1 MEKIMQGHNSS
12 VSTAGFYEVFYGG
25 VDMSYENREGGAEC
39 ASESSLRTR
48 AWEVLLVTCFSYFQ
62 FKFAEERCRSF
73 LLSQR
78 IREYYLDE
86 SQLNCKKIESS
97 SRRQIMLLILAMT
110 WGMEIALKLVEGK
123 LIFLLNPCHLFTALQ
138 LYFLCGKPSK
148 MMHILFQAHVPL
160 IFGAFLAMILPDT
173 DSRVLPL
180 QREIYWVQHM
190 LIWIIPAYLA
200 PLGGV
205 YKIEKAWSWSFLG
218 LSLMQVYHAVVLQG
232 FSVAFLTNL
241 NHMLC
246 AHKMDPF
253 KNLNYRLF
261 GNAYCLLICWLH
273 SGLYTYVF
281 KGLKGVSPEEV
292 REENQSIKTD

>member
-12 VSTAGFYEVFYGG
+12 VATAGFFEVFYGG

-48 AWEVLLVTCFSYFQ
+48 AWEALLVTCFSYIQ
-62 FKFAEERCRSF
+62 FKLAEERCRK
-73 LLSQR
+73 
-78 IREYYLDE
+78 YYLDE

-148 MMHILFQAHVPL
+148 TMHILFQAHVPL

-180 QREIYWVQHM
+180 QREIYWIQHM

-232 FSVAFLTNL
+232 FSVAFSTNL

-253 KNLNYRLF
+253 KNLNYRIF

-281 KGLKGVSPEEV
+281 KGLKGVSPEETH
-292 REENQSIKTD
+292 EENQPKKTD